1 MSLDKVENSNPNFNL
16 KAAHAGAST
25 RKTRHLQ
32 PNASNAA
39 DAEGGQMPQMRRG
52 VVFQTRLYVKV
63 RYLMGKARFAK
74 QPFLKDPFT
83 TDKSRN
89 HAKEGTGYVE
99 TKSQKSTHWRLHRLG
114 GTLSA
119 PLSFNLA
126 APTPAQPLVQLLVSA
141 WHLRAAQKCERYPG
155 ADDITESPIH
165 EA

>member
-1 MSLDKVENSNPNFNL
+1 LR
-16 KAAHAGAST
+16 AATQTS
-25 RKTRHLQ
+25 RRHMRGRAQGKPGTCSRML
-32 PNASNAA
+32 
-39 DAEGGQMPQMRRG
+39 QMPQMRRG
-52 VVFQTRLYVKV
+52 VVFWTDSLIRSYCTYRRDDLVG
-63 RYLMGKARFAK
+63 GKARFAK
-74 QPFLKDPFT
+74 QPFYEDPFT
-83 TDKSRN
+83 PDKSRN

-126 APTPAQPLVQLLVSA
+126 APTPAQPLVQLRVSA